1 MALLLAGEA
10 VQSVQGADS
19 QGWVRE
25 ITALDT
31 LPGLKIDQQGT
42 GRVFDFQDGG
52 SSRMYLPDGGDVTL
66 VGSLVFDLANDVT
79 ITPSNPSAPRTLTL
93 PAVGQNSTFAFLQ
106 EPQTFTALQT
116 LSGGVDLGSTGTLLN
131 VGAAGNDFT
140 SARID
145 YTGSGNFAYTRTTA
159 ATNSQDD
166 IASLTFQSS
175 GNAVDGFGG
184 FLRFRQ
190 DDTGAVAIQG
200 DIGFVRAGADQTT
213 TFRLS
218 TYNGGTRN
226 PGAFEV
232 TAGGELRA
240 DLDGTSGTYLTNGVN
255 LVDEHDDAKELQSLA
270 WIKAPWISLEQKQAA
285 LDRAERIGF
294 IARRTGDG
302 GLPTGQY
309 HIRLQ
314 PMLWGLMGGIYQSR
328 IRMDA
333 HYAELDERL
342 KSIGG

>member
-1 MALLLAGEA
+1 MPLRLAGQA
-10 VQSVQGADS
+10 YLTIQGIDT
-19 QGWVRE
+19 QGWLRE
-25 ITALDT
+25 ITAQDGT
-31 LPGLKIDQQGT
+31 PGLKIDQQGA

-52 SSRMYLPDGGDVTL
+52 VSKLYLPDAGDVTM

-79 ITPSNPSAPRTLTL
+79 ITPTNPAAPRTLTL
-93 PAVGQNSTFAFLQ
+93 PAVGQSSTFAFL
-106 EPQTFTALQT
+106 EEAQTFTALQT
-116 LSGGVDLGSTGTLLN
+116 FNGGVDLGSSGTLVN
-131 VGAAGNDFT
+131 VGAAGNDWT
-140 SARID
+140 STKI
-145 YTGSGNFAYTRTTA
+145 THSGSGSSSLTRTTS

-166 IASLTFQSS
+166 MMALTFESS

-255 LVDEHDDAKELQSLA
+255 LVDEYDDAKELQSLA